1 MIMNGLLPIVS
12 AFVLLGGMLFILVP
26 LDLTLTLLSLTII
39 PALFVLIAL
48 FNRKITTVA
57 SEVRDT
63 EGRVYSLVQWA
74 IASVKVVQAFT
85 REEDEY
91 RRFMGASRASLDAT
105 LKLYNWQT
113 FYSGAVNVVIAA
125 GTAIVIYAGGRAVM
139 SGSLSIG
146 QLIIFISYLAQL
158 YVPVNQI
165 TQSWGL
171 IPRAPI
177 GAPPLF
183 PIPPTQAHLQHSP
196 PRLPPPP

>member
-1 MIMNGLLPIVS
+1 
-12 AFVLLGGMLFILVP
+12 
-26 LDLTLTLLSLTII
+26 LSLTII

-91 RRFMGASRASLDAT
+91 HRFMGASRASLDAT
-105 LKLYNWQT
+105 LKLYNWQDLL
-113 FYSGAVNVVIAA
+113 FRRRQRRHRRRH
-125 GTAIVIYAGGRAVM
+125 AIVIYAGGRAVM
-139 SGSLSIG
+139 NGSLTIG

-165 TQSWGL
+165 TQSWG
-171 IPRAPI
+171 
-177 GAPPLF
+177 
-183 PIPPTQAHLQHSP
+183 
-196 PRLPPPP
+196 

>member
-91 RRFMGASRASLDAT
+91 HRFMGASRASLDAT

-113 FYSGAVNVVIAA
+113 FYSGVVNVVIAA
-125 GTAIVIYAGGRAVM
+125 GTALVIYAGGSAVM
-139 SGSLSIG
+139 EERLSLG
-146 QLIIFISYLAQL
+146 QLIIFISYLPPL
-158 YVPVNQI
+158 YVPGNHI
-165 TQSWGL
+165 TQRWGL
-171 IPRAPI
+171 IP
-177 GAPPLF
+177 GAP
-183 PIPPTQAHLQHSP
+183 TA
-196 PRLPPPP
+196 PRRRLVILSTHVA